1 MTTTPP
7 TPEPQPSTSALP
19 ESLGR
24 LAVKWIEGSLIH
36 GEGGFYGRPYRLT
49 PDQKLFLYRWYEYT
63 TGGYNTDTGE
73 HDPDLIVWSHR
84 RGLLGRPKGEGK
96 TEFLAAI
103 AMLEFAGPY
112 PIAQRSPV
120 VQIAASSFDQAKEL
134 FTQVQIMAGG
144 PGGNVQEAPLRGF
157 FDVFDTQILF
167 ADGRPGKIER
177 VAAAAGSN
185 DGAKPSLVLCDELHE
200 WTGNR
205 ERVHTVLANGPTKRF
220 NGRELNISTAGVGRG
235 SIPPKPTDSLLWKMY
250 AEGLMHE
257 ADPTV
262 APELLFDWREAAEH
276 WNLDDP
282 AELEAA
288 IREASPSA
296 GLLWPI
302 EARMARRRDPKVP
315 AHEFARYF
323 LNRWVDAASDGWMA
337 DNPSAWAEC
346 LDDKASIPPGA
357 TVIVAVDMSLRHDS
371 TAVVT
376 VWQRPDKRIVA
387 EAKVF
392 TANEATGKVDYLE
405 VFDYITDTLGVDYF
419 VDRIVYDPRLF
430 ELAASM
436 LEDRG
441 FLVVEMPQ
449 SPERMSPACGY
460 AFELIVDG
468 IVAHVDDPVFASHV
482 NGAARRE
489 GDRGFTLSKSKSRTH
504 IDACIALVM
513 ALWELAQP
521 GPEEID
527 LLNAIH

>member
-7 TPEPQPSTSALP
+7 TPATTPSKRPSF
-19 ESLGR
+19 GR

-49 PDQKLFLYRWYEYT
+49 PDQKLFLYRWFEYEL
-63 TGGYNTDTGE
+63 GGYNTDSGE
-73 HDPDLIVWSHR
+73 FDADLVVWTHR

-103 AMLEFAGPY
+103 AMLEFAGPH
-112 PIAQRSPV
+112 PLAQRSPV
-120 VQIAASSFDQAKEL
+120 IQIAAASFDQAKEL

-250 AEGLMHE
+250 AEGKMHE

-262 APELLFDWREAAEH
+262 APELLFDWREAGTS

-282 AELEAA
+282 ADLEAA

-296 GLLWPI
+296 GILWPI

-323 LNRWVDAASDGWMA
+323 LNQWVDAASDGWLA
-337 DNPSAWAEC
+337 DNPTAWADC
-346 LDDKASIPPGA
+346 LEDDVTIPLGSPI
-357 TVIVAVDMSLRHDS
+357 VVAVDMSLRHDS
-371 TAVVT
+371 TAVVS
-376 VWQRPDKRIVA
+376 VWRRPDGHAVA

-392 TANEATGKVDYLE
+392 TANEATGKVDYLD
-405 VFDYITDTLGVDYF
+405 VFAYITDTLGVDFF
-419 VDRIVYDPRLF
+419 VERIVYDPRLF

-449 SPERMSPACGY
+449 SPERMAPACGY
-460 AFELIVDG
+460 AFEMIVDG
-468 IVAHVDDPVFASHV
+468 MVAHTDDPVFASHV

-489 GDRGFTLSKSKSRTH
+489 GDRGFTLSKSRSRTH

-513 ALWELAQP
+513 GLWELAQP
-521 GPEEID
+521 DEPEYDILD
-527 LLNAIH
+527 DIR